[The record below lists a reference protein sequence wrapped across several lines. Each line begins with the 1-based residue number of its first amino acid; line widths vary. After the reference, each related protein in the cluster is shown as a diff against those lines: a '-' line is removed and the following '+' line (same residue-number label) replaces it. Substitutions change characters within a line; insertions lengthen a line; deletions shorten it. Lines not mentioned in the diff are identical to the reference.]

1 MSAQGTATTSTTRA
15 VRAAIGS
22 DTAHRAVVPP
32 LYLSANFV
40 FESPGVCGRY
50 DYTRSGNPTRD
61 HLAEAL
67 ADLEGGCGAI
77 ITASGM
83 AAISVVTQLLG
94 CGDTLL
100 APHDGYGGSY
110 RLFTAEGRRVG
121 YETVFVDQTSEQALD
136 IARARRPRVIWI
148 ETPSNPFLRI
158 TDIRRWTD
166 LARDIGAVSVVDNT
180 FLSPANQLP
189 LELGADLVVHSATK
203 FINGHSDVVAG
214 AIIAKDPALLD
225 QLAWWTNCL
234 GVAGAPF
241 DAYLALRGL
250 RTLFARSAV
259 HERNALRVVD
269 VLATHDTV
277 TGLYHPSLAT
287 HGGHDIA
294 ARQQSGWGS
303 LVSLELAG
311 GRPAVDAF
319 LRELRLFTLAES
331 LGGVES
337 LVSHPTT
344 MTHASMDEEGRRV
357 AGIHDGLLRLSVGI
371 EDADDLVADLQNA
384 LTKAE
389 EVACTPV

>member
-1 MSAQGTATTSTTRA
+1 MSVQGTSTTSTTRA

-32 LYLSANFV
+32 LHLSANFV
-40 FESPGVCGRY
+40 FDSPGVCGRY

-94 CGDTLL
+94 CGDTLV

-121 YETVFVDQTSEQALD
+121 YETVFVDQTSEQALE
-136 IARARRPRVIWI
+136 IARGRRPRVIWI

-214 AIIAKDPALLD
+214 AIIAKDPELLG
-225 QLAWWTNCL
+225 QLAWWANCL
-234 GVAGAPF
+234 GVTGSPF

-250 RTLFARSAV
+250 RTLFARAAV

-269 VLATHDTV
+269 ALSTHDAV
-277 TGLYHPSLAT
+277 TGLYHPSLVT
-287 HGGHDIA
+287 HAGHDVA

-319 LRELRLFTLAES
+319 LRELKLFTLAES

-337 LVSHPTT
+337 LVTHPAT
-344 MTHASMDEEGRRV
+344 MTHASMDAEGRRV
-357 AGIHDGLLRLSVGI
+357 AGIHEGLLRLSVGI
-371 EDADDLVADLQNA
+371 EDADDLVADIQRA
-384 LTKAE
+384 LGKVE
-389 EVACTPV
+389 EFACTPV